1 MSRRRLRAWMV
12 RAGRA
17 WIAVELTAGIVALC
31 LLVVLLPAV
40 ECLMAL
46 PGEWSWK
53 AALGA
58 SLNGM
63 AGAVYLGRRAL
74 VLPAELLLG

>member
-1 MSRRRLRAWMV
+1 MTAHRVRAWLE

-17 WIAVELTAGIVALC
+17 WIALELTAGIIALC
-31 LLVVLLPAV
+31 LLIVLLPAV

-74 VLPAELLLG
+74 ALPAELLVP

>member
-1 MSRRRLRAWMV
+1 MRGNRVRDGLR

-17 WIAVELTAGIVALC
+17 WIALELTAGILALC

-46 PGEWSWK
+46 PADWSWK

-74 VLPAELLLG
+74 AIPAELLMG